1 MATAM
6 KKTHILIPT
15 VILLVAPFGLWLL
28 ATTDTMAIV
37 TKIVLGLLTAGT
49 ALFALYDEEM
59 GKRLS
64 RTGTLSLIVLVLV
77 WTVVDITADNRAS
90 NEDQLELTTD
100 LLAIHSNLDA
110 LQLQY
115 GQLEQQCPAGAT
127 LKPTLHQLRMD
138 TQTQLHDNLD
148 RLHDGIMR
156 RRH

>member
-1 MATAM
+1 MATAL

-15 VILLVAPFGLWLL
+15 VALLLAPIVLWLTL
-28 ATTDTMAIV
+28 ETDAMSIV
-37 TKIVLGLLTAGT
+37 SKIVLGVLTAGT

-59 GKRLS
+59 GKRLT
-64 RTGTLSLIVLVLV
+64 RTGTLSLIALILV
-77 WTVVDITADNRAS
+77 WTVVDITADNRAT

-115 GQLEQQCPAGAT
+115 SELEQGCPAGST
-127 LKPTLHQLRMD
+127 VKPALHQLRMD

>member
-1 MATAM
+1 MATAL
-6 KKTHILIPT
+6 KKSHILIPT
-15 VILLVAPFGLWLL
+15 VALLVAPFGLWLTL
-28 ATTDTMAIV
+28 TTDTMAIV
-37 TKIVLGLLTAGT
+37 SKIVLGVLTAGT

-59 GKRLS
+59 GKRLT
-64 RTGTLSLIVLVLV
+64 RTGTLSLIALILV
-77 WTVVDITADNRAS
+77 WTVVDITSDNRAT

-115 GQLEQQCPAGAT
+115 SQLEQACPAGST
-127 LKPTLHQLRMD
+127 VKPTLHQLRFD
-138 TQTQLHDNLD
+138 TNTQLHDNLD